1 MIQLVQIKLLSESVV
16 YTTVRAYN
24 EAHDVMTLCKFLQYL
39 LCQLSETTCHLWALK
54 FQWLLWNI
62 AAPATTV
69 VVLLYWSILW
79 PHTKHDPSEN
89 THSPSIMNIH
99 VHLLNGLI
107 LLLDQAIHAIP
118 MRLLH
123 VYQPVGYGALYA
135 AFTGVYFAA
144 NGTDPTGQVAIYA
157 FLDYRTNKSTAIGT
171 DFGVVCIVIPVVW
184 LFLWGLHKVRLAVWE
199 KWDGGSPQ
207 GDDRPKDGETNAA
220 YQARGKEAD
229 FEEEVYTIKL

>member
-1 MIQLVQIKLLSESVV
+1 M
-16 YTTVRAYN
+16 N
-24 EAHDVMTLCKFLQYL
+24 KFRQRDFTF
-39 LCQLSETTCHLWALK
+39 SSADSACHLWALK

-79 PHTKHDPSEN
+79 PHTKPKKPDN
-89 THSPSIMNIH
+89 NNAPSIMNIH

-107 LLLDQAIHAIP
+107 LVLDQAIHAIP

-144 NGTDPTGQVAIYA
+144 NGTDPSGQAAIYA
-157 FLDYRTNKSTAIGT
+157 FLDYRTNTNIAIGA
-171 DFGVVCIVIPVVW
+171 DFGVVFIVLPLVW
-184 LFLWGLHKVRLAVWE
+184 MVLWLLHKLRLLVWK
-199 KWDGGSPQ
+199 KWDAPPERNSHVNPV
-207 GDDRPKDGETNAA
+207 
-220 YQARGKEAD
+220 
-229 FEEEVYTIKL
+229 FEKGHEGAPVEDAVYTIKL